1 MGPQINP
8 ICDPRVIELHG
19 INSLAVRSLIL
30 LKIIHN
36 IICNPVSQKRPSSV
50 GREEVTWHSSGITC
64 FCNCDQTIAMI
75 TDDHNHSYSQ
85 SRSTRDK
92 SQCYDL
98 WLMVL
103 KSIEIRSSSGLDA
116 CLQLSFDRDIEFI
129 FMMNE
134 LGWAGGL
141 FAYRVLD
148 VTAILSDLWH
158 L

>member
-1 MGPQINP
+1 MTIIILTLNLGP
-8 ICDPRVIELHG
+8 
-19 INSLAVRSLIL
+19 
-30 LKIIHN
+30 
-36 IICNPVSQKRPSSV
+36 
-50 GREEVTWHSSGITC
+50 RETKANV
-64 FCNCDQTIAMI
+64 MI
-75 TDDHNHSYSQ
+75 YG
-85 SRSTRDK
+85 
-92 SQCYDL
+92 
-98 WLMVL
+98 LMVL